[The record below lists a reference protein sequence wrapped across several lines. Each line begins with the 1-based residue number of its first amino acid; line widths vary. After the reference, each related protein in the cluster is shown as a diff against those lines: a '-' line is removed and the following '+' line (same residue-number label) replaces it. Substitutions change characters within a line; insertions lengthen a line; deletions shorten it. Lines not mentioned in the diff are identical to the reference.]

1 MIKVAQ
7 QNINLCKCRKY
18 MLVILICCELRIY
31 FGISLD
37 DGIVLFSFLLGCG
50 YI

>member
-1 MIKVAQ
+1 MLKVAQ

-18 MLVILICCELRIY
+18 MLLFWFCCELRIY

-37 DGIVLFSFLLGCG
+37 DGIVLFSFLLGYG